1 MPVTRRQGAWEAALA
16 QEQELYGRCSSTVV
30 YQNLAA
36 RTSATQ
42 WRTEQRQDRQQEAA
56 QSEAPVAQQR
66 QAVEAQA
73 AGQREEARQ
82 QQPTQQASDG
92 RQAGQQGPGT
102 AAGPKR
108 APASKQP
115 RLEEVDID
123 WEAALPES
131 LAEGSSAP
139 AATGAARSTGRTE
152 LGTGEFAPLSAG
164 QQNSTTCKPEAP
176 AENEASKPTET
187 ATPGAA
193 PAAAEAERQ
202 HAPGGPQAAPAQAA
216 GKAAN
221 AALDTV
227 QQQVEL
233 FVRAE
238 LHPML
243 QRRQINQELHDA
255 GMQGQGRLV
264 RGQLDLPARQAPPEL
279 LLPWMQPCCSVR
291 SVLQVG
297 CTRCRHA
304 SQPCPPLCCWCV
316 QWLPGAP
323 PKLCNATRAPHRQT
337 FW

>member
-1 MPVTRRQGAWEAALA
+1 MRAVPRRLHRCAHYPIHARVPCLWPLLVAGLKGHAPLRARAGFSPWPYRLPHACRQGAWEAALA

-42 WRTEQRQDRQQEAA
+42 WRPEQRQDRQQEAA
-56 QSEAPVAQQR
+56 RSEALAAQQR

-73 AGQREEARQ
+73 AGQREEARL

-92 RQAGQQGPGT
+92 RQAGQQGAAA

-108 APASKQP
+108 APAFKQP
-115 RLEEVDID
+115 QLEEVDID

-139 AATGAARSTGRTE
+139 TATGAAPSTGRTE

-164 QQNSTTCKPEAP
+164 QQNSTACKPEAP
-176 AENEASKPTET
+176 AENEASKPAET
-187 ATPGAA
+187 AAPGAT
-193 PAAAEAERQ
+193 PAAAEAGRQ

-216 GKAAN
+216 GEAAS
-221 AALDTV
+221 AALDAV

-243 QRRQINQELHDA
+243 QRRQISQELHDA
-255 GMQGQGRLV
+255 GMQG
-264 RGQLDLPARQAPPEL
+264 
-279 LLPWMQPCCSVR
+279 
-291 SVLQVG
+291 
-297 CTRCRHA
+297 
-304 SQPCPPLCCWCV
+304 
-316 QWLPGAP
+316 
-323 PKLCNATRAPHRQT
+323 
-337 FW
+337 